1 MSGRVDGAVTMR
13 MSAMA
18 FMATMA
24 ATSVAQTP
32 ADLSDLVGAR
42 GAGGETQLE
51 ARGYRNV
58 MTNTVRDTK
67 FSFWW
72 SERRRQCV
80 SVATSEGRYDAI
92 AVVPPANCDGGQGP
106 TTPLQASAGG
116 ERITLVCIGSGSGP
130 ATQSTSGYRYNSKTR
145 KFEPEFGTT
154 VGREGFSSDMEI
166 EIDGSLGRVRPRGKL
181 VSPIH
186 SGGTDGWWPIE
197 GLMITPER
205 ITGQYRMNGLNKPRI
220 DYDRRSRIVRVKA
233 ATDFVGRCEEND

>member
-1 MSGRVDGAVTMR
+1 
-13 MSAMA
+13 
-18 FMATMA
+18 MA
-24 ATSVAQTP
+24 AKSLAQTP

-58 MTNTVRDTK
+58 MTNMVRDTK

-80 SVATSEGRYDAI
+80 SVATSDGRYDAI
-92 AVVPPANCDGGQGP
+92 TVVPPANCDGGQEP
-106 TTPLQASAGG
+106 TTPPAAHPSG
-116 ERITLVCIGSGSGP
+116 ERISLVCIGSGSGP
-130 ATQSTSGYRYNSKTR
+130 AAQSTSGYRYNSKTR

-154 VGREGFSSDMEI
+154 MGRESFSSDLEI
-166 EIDGSLGRVRPRGKL
+166 EIDGSLGRVRPQGKL

-197 GLMITPER
+197 GLMIAPDR
-205 ITGQYRMNGLNKPRI
+205 ITGQYRMNGMNKPRI
-220 DYDRRSRIVRVKA
+220 DYDRNSRIIRVKA
-233 ATDFVGRCEEND
+233 ATDFVGRCEGDR